1 MPTHLTGRQGGLF
14 GGAAS
19 QGVTRPPSAG
29 GTMPLPGHTGGMAPE
44 QPHDSGGTEL
54 GRFLRARRSQVTPAD
69 VGFTPG
75 TGVRRTPGLRREE
88 VAALAG
94 VSIDYYTRLERG
106 KETRP
111 SPAVTDALA
120 RALKLD
126 ADEHEHLRAL
136 AARAARYAPEPPPA
150 PSRTVRPQLRLLLET
165 LRPNPAYITSR
176 TLDVLAANPGA
187 TALYAG
193 LDDWPA
199 AQRNIGRFLFLHP
212 AARDIY
218 ADWDNQ
224 IRGCVARLRA
234 LAGTEPDAPDLA
246 NLVGELLLKSPDF
259 AKLWERYDVTRRTV
273 PPNKTFHHP
282 QVGTITLGFQGMQLE
297 GTPGQRLGIYLA
309 EPGTPDHDAMILLD
323 LAVPRRTTQP
333 AAQRQH

>member
-1 MPTHLTGRQGGLF
+1 M
-14 GGAAS
+14 AA
-19 QGVTRPPSAG
+19 
-29 GTMPLPGHTGGMAPE
+29 E
-44 QPHDSGGTEL
+44 QQHDNSGTEL

-75 TGVRRTPGLRREE
+75 AGVRRTPGLRREE

-126 ADEHEHLRAL
+126 EDEHEHLRAL
-136 AARAARYAPEPPPA
+136 AARAARYAPEPPHA
-150 PSRTVRPQLRLLLET
+150 PSRTVRPQLKLLLET

-176 TLDVLAANPGA
+176 TLDLLAANPGA
-187 TALYAG
+187 LALYAG

-199 AQRNIGRFLFLHP
+199 THRNLGRFLFLHP
-212 AARDIY
+212 AAREIY

-224 IRGCVARLRA
+224 IRGCVARMRA
-234 LAGTEPDAPDLA
+234 LAGTDPDAPDLA
-246 NLVGELLLKSPDF
+246 ALVGELLLKSPDF
-259 AKLWERYDVTRRTV
+259 AKLWERYDVTRRTAAQ
-273 PPNKTFHHP
+273 NKTFHHP

-323 LAVPRRTTQP
+323 MTAPRRAEQL
-333 AAQRQH
+333 AAQ